1 MQSSTNQRNR
11 DAAIDRAWRVLSRLG
26 EVWALVIL
34 VMVFTGVFSALHPL
48 LAGLLVMPGLLA
60 MLLHLVAFWADCSK
74 RSTVR
79 ADG

>member
-11 DAAIDRAWRVLSRLG
+11 DAVIDRAWLVLSRLG
-26 EVWALVIL
+26 EVWAMVMLVL
-34 VMVFTGVFSALHPL
+34 VFTGVFAALHPA
-48 LAGLLVMPGLLA
+48 LAWLLVMPGLLA

-74 RSTVR
+74 RAAAR